1 MSNETGLELGSQ
13 PRLTTPSPILVR
25 TGSGVTT
32 SDADQILRSFGLK
45 PMSTP
50 EEERAYETLRQ
61 LLRTWHMQASA
72 TPIAH
77 ADPAGEFP
85 GAAVARPPS
94 IVLDANVLRDD
105 ILYACRTASRTT
117 LITAANQQALRLY
130 SAEHVIDEV
139 EQYAEKWS
147 VEKGLEHS
155 TFMGIWNA
163 SYLPLIRAV
172 TNPPVDLLLPD
183 EVTRIEKLKDPVSGD
198 PDDVPS
204 AVLALLLGAIYLTK
218 DSKAARAAYGPERDP
233 EELTRW
239 LDILRAGGDAGQ
251 LGVAFEMSLLVVGT
265 PIMGI
270 ASAYGALTKSLPM
283 LVRIFIPIGLLGLA
297 AWEVSKLDDDTRDVV
312 MELGSAIASFAGA
325 MMGERAGALR
335 LIENAAV
342 AVPPPDTEVA
352 NLSKRTLVA
361 RRLIRELARSRAGC
375 LTVASLAAQI
385 RADGLLVS
393 ESTVRSVLRTYA
405 CFDEV
410 YRGWWQVG
418 QDVSRTAGIP
428 YELDRDQ
435 AVRTL
440 DGPRCG

>member
-1 MSNETGLELGSQ
+1 
-13 PRLTTPSPILVR
+13 
-25 TGSGVTT
+25 
-32 SDADQILRSFGLK
+32 
-45 PMSTP
+45 
-50 EEERAYETLRQ
+50 
-61 LLRTWHMQASA
+61 
-72 TPIAH
+72 
-77 ADPAGEFP
+77 
-85 GAAVARPPS
+85 
-94 IVLDANVLRDD
+94 
-105 ILYACRTASRTT
+105 
-117 LITAANQQALRLY
+117 
-130 SAEHVIDEV
+130 
-139 EQYAEKWS
+139 
-147 VEKGLEHS
+147 
-155 TFMGIWNA
+155 
-163 SYLPLIRAV
+163 
-172 TNPPVDLLLPD
+172 
-183 EVTRIEKLKDPVSGD
+183 
-198 PDDVPS
+198 
-204 AVLALLLGAIYLTK
+204 
-218 DSKAARAAYGPERDP
+218 
-233 EELTRW
+233 
-239 LDILRAGGDAGQ
+239 
-251 LGVAFEMSLLVVGT
+251 MSLLVVGT

-342 AVPPPDTEVA
+342 VVPPPDAEVA
-352 NLSKRTLVA
+352 NLPKRRLVA